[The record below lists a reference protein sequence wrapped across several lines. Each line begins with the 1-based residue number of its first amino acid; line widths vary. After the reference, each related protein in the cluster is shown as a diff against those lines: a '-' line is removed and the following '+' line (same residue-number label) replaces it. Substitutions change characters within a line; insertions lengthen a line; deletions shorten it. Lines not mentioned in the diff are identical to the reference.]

1 VARRGLE
8 LTRDRAALA
17 IALTVHA
24 AVFLCVRT
32 LGVHSDRA
40 PTPPAIAL
48 ADEVELDLSAEAAS
62 VLVPAPGATTGRA
75 TDGSANPR
83 HAPGTERRRAA
94 TSEPP
99 PSVATLDHVSPPEAE
114 PPPTPGAVA
123 SGDKPVDLGIGP
135 DGWQR
140 WVTQQ
145 QPAARAARE
154 PRAPLVRAPPVSST
168 GGLQEGLEARDREL
182 GIGPAGRVASA
193 LYQAAHGDAAP
204 VVGVAR
210 FNVTVLR
217 SGAVE
222 ISLGSANDAAWR
234 VVAEKA
240 AEELRRSPPRIPPPR
255 DGYRLTLKI
264 TAEEVMPNGTRRSEL
279 HGPKLEVDPPRLR
292 VLKEEQKELELKNPT
307 LGVGSPQPEIRGS
320 PIIAELPGIYVTE
333 HGKVCKYRLGLSV
346 LGPIFQGGC
355 DLVNVGAKLQRIV
368 RTEVEKQSAF

>member
-1 VARRGLE
+1 L
-8 LTRDRAALA
+8 ALA
-17 IALTVHA
+17 VHA
-24 AVFLCVRT
+24 ALWLCVRT
-32 LGVHSDRA
+32 WGAGVDQA
-40 PTPPAIAL
+40 PSPPALAL
-48 ADEVELDLSAEAAS
+48 TDEVELDLSEEAAS
-62 VLVPAPGATTGRA
+62 VLVPAPTATAGHT
-75 TDGSANPR
+75 TDGSADPR
-83 HAPGTERRRAA
+83 RAPGTERRRAA
-94 TSEPP
+94 IADPT
-99 PSVATLDHVSPPEAE
+99 PSVATLGEVSPPEAE

-123 SGDKPVDLGIGP
+123 SGGKPIDLGIGP

-145 QPAARAARE
+145 RPAAPAARE
-154 PRAPLVRAPPVSST
+154 PRAPLVRAAPASST

-222 ISLGSANDAAWR
+222 VSLGSANDAAWR
-234 VVAEKA
+234 VVAERA

-279 HGPKLEVDPPRLR
+279 HGPKLEFDPPRLR
-292 VLKEEQKELELKNPT
+292 ALKEEQKELELKNPT
-307 LGVGSPQPEIRGS
+307 LGLGSPQPEIRGA
-320 PIIAELPGIYVTE
+320 PIVAELPGVYVTE
-333 HGKVCKYRLGLSV
+333 HGKVCKYRLGLSL
-346 LGPIFQGGC
+346 LGPVFQGGC